1 MFMETSNLQ
10 IKVVG
15 KIQLSEEDLK
25 KKRFVT
31 GKSQY
36 AHIANVNKANY
47 DNASEDSVNVLY
59 KELERLEMAPKT
71 KNLVTDMRTIL
82 EFAFYLR
89 KHPDAKFGRE
99 YKTDNKRDT
108 LSNAI
113 KDYYCDF
120 PEEISAKKVV
130 DEIRARL
137 NNIIHNSIFV
147 EVSEQEIEALLNKVR
162 AVLDGLF
169 SRSTRNS
176 ISRQFSFFDVNQDQ
190 LNAVNSNHPVTLVNA
205 GPGTGKTHLIVD
217 RMIHSANECINELK
231 DSPKNIIGMAYTN
244 EAARQLKDR
253 YVYTVFGSDDYK
265 GVDCIQ
271 ICTIHSF
278 AFNTLKDFY
287 EKNNQVFDY
296 EVVDA
301 NELDEITKD
310 CNGDKTRVNHF
321 LEENRLLT
329 FDMILSKFDF
339 VVKTD
344 IRMKEYL
351 TDSIYEIILD
361 EAQDSSIVAAD
372 ILKRIFDVSNGKIR
386 IFLVGDQRQN
396 IFAFNTGSIHNFSK
410 VGFTP
415 YEYTLHRCYR
425 CPNTLLDFVN
435 TFKFSD
441 CDNGGLHRVEQGQSR
456 ESHKPECWEFANE
469 DDERKWITSRIK
481 TLNANDHVN
490 YNDMAVLLPDSYSFP
505 ALCNVFN
512 QEGIPYECHGG
523 KTELVNNMRQCLN
536 YLGAIENH
544 KFSLKKLLANL
555 NVAFDPTVQLNKDD
569 DVLDL
574 LEADLKVKPIIG
586 LLRKHRDMQ
595 KIGKYDI
602 AEAIKDYGKETR
614 QMVFFTDLVN
624 AVKENEIV
632 SYKSLRQKMSPNLR
646 DFEKFY
652 LKGNAIESL
661 NKDSDRV
668 VISTIHSAK
677 GREWQYVFIPGVTDG
692 KYPRY
697 NTRAT
702 SGQAL
707 VEHRNNEQK
716 KFYVACTRALKN
728 LYLSWTRSYSVFG
741 NDFCG
746 RDMSDF
752 IKGRENYLEFHV
764 LHHH

>member
-1 MFMETSNLQ
+1 MFMETPNLQ

-36 AHIANVNKANY
+36 AHIANVSKVDC
-47 DNASEDSVNVLY
+47 DNVSEDSVNVLY
-59 KELERLEMAPKT
+59 KELEKLEMAPKT

-82 EFAFYLR
+82 EFAFYLK
-89 KHPDAKFGRE
+89 KHPNAKFGKE
-99 YKTDNKRDT
+99 YKTDNKRGT
-108 LSNAI
+108 LNNAI
-113 KDYYCDF
+113 KDYYCEF

-130 DEIRARL
+130 DEVRARL

-147 EVSEQEIEALLNKVR
+147 EIPEQEIESLLNKVR
-162 AVLDGLF
+162 AVMDGLF
-169 SRSTRNS
+169 CRSTRSS
-176 ISRQFSFFDVNQDQ
+176 IPRQFSFFDVNQDQ
-190 LNAVNSNHPVTLVNA
+190 LDAVNSNHSVTLVNA

-217 RMIHSANECINELK
+217 RMIHSAKECINESK
-231 DSPKNIIGMAYTN
+231 DCPKNIIGMAYTN
-244 EAARQLKDR
+244 EAAKQLKDR
-253 YVYTVFGSDDYK
+253 YVYTVFGSDDYE
-265 GVDCIQ
+265 GVDCVQ
-271 ICTIHSF
+271 ICTIHSY

-287 EKNNQVFDY
+287 EKNGQTFDY
-296 EVVDA
+296 EVVDV

-310 CNGDKTRVNHF
+310 CSGDESRINHF

-329 FDMILSKFDF
+329 FDMILSKFDL
-339 VVKTD
+339 VLKTD
-344 IRMKEYL
+344 IRMKKYL
-351 TDSIYEIILD
+351 ADSIYEIILD
-361 EAQDSSIVAAD
+361 EAQDSSIAAAG
-372 ILKRIFDVSNGKIR
+372 ILKNIFDASNGTIK

-396 IFAFNTGSIHNFSK
+396 IFAFNTGSLHNFTK
-410 VGFTP
+410 VGFSP

-441 CDNGGLHRVEQGQSR
+441 CDNVRLYRVEQGQSM

-469 DDERKWITSRIK
+469 DDERRWIAGRIRALK
-481 TLNANDHVN
+481 ASGLDVN

-523 KTELVNNMRQCLN
+523 KTELVDNMRRCLN
-536 YLGAIENH
+536 YLGAIESH
-544 KFSLKKLLANL
+544 KFSFKKLLANL
-555 NVAFDPTVQLNKDD
+555 NVAFDSTMQLNRED

-574 LEADLKVKPIIG
+574 LEADLKTKSIIG
-586 LLRKHRDMQ
+586 LLKKHRDMQ
-595 KIGKYDI
+595 KKGKYDI
-602 AEAIKDYGKETR
+602 AEAIKDYGRETG
-614 QMVFFTDLVN
+614 QMTFFADLVN

-632 SYKSLRQKMSPNLR
+632 SYKNLRQKMSPNLR
-646 DFEKFY
+646 DFEKYY
-652 LKGNAIESL
+652 LKGNAIDSL

-697 NTRAT
+697 NNRAT
-702 SGQAL
+702 RGQAL
-707 VEHRNNEQK
+707 VEHRNNELK
-716 KFYVACTRALKN
+716 KFYVACTRSLKH
-728 LYLSWTRSYSVFG
+728 LYLSWTRSYNVFG
-741 NDFCG
+741 MDFNG
-746 RDMSDF
+746 RNKSDF
-752 IKGRENYLEFHV
+752 IRGNESYLEIHI
-764 LHHH
+764 